1 MQDKVQ
7 KMSPEIRFK
16 GYTDDWVLRKLGEV
30 TSIYDGTHQTPSYK
44 KQGIIFLS
52 VENIKTLCSDK
63 FISKESFKKEFK
75 VYPTFHDI
83 LMTRIGDVGT
93 SNVVTSNDKI
103 AYYVSLALLKPKK
116 VESYFLNASISSNEV
131 QRELWKRTLHIAF
144 PKKINKNEIEKVPI
158 KYPNLFEQQAIGSLF
173 KKLDD
178 LITLQQRKLDTLKLF
193 KKALLQQMFPEKGK
207 DIPKVRFNCSYEKWE
222 KHILGDYLTI
232 PVKERIVVKNT
243 EDLMTVKLNLGGIVP
258 GTNRETLS
266 LGATNYFRRHAG
278 QLIYGKQNFFNG
290 SIAIVPTKLDGKA
303 TSGDVPSLNISN
315 INVDYLFSFITR
327 KSYWK
332 QKEVTASGTGSKRIH
347 EKTLQ
352 KFNIEVPKTVKE
364 QKYIGNLFGS
374 IDIVIK
380 FDEKIINSFKT
391 LKQALLQNLF
401 I

>member
-1 MQDKVQ
+1 MD
-7 KMSPEIRFK
+7 FHA
-16 GYTDDWVLRKLGEV
+16 WVLRKLGEV

-178 LITLQQRKLDTLKLF
+178 LITLQQRK
-193 KKALLQQMFPEKGK
+193 
-207 DIPKVRFNCSYEKWE
+207 
-222 KHILGDYLTI
+222 
-232 PVKERIVVKNT
+232 
-243 EDLMTVKLNLGGIVP
+243 
-258 GTNRETLS
+258 
-266 LGATNYFRRHAG
+266 
-278 QLIYGKQNFFNG
+278 
-290 SIAIVPTKLDGKA
+290 
-303 TSGDVPSLNISN
+303 
-315 INVDYLFSFITR
+315 
-327 KSYWK
+327 
-332 QKEVTASGTGSKRIH
+332 
-347 EKTLQ
+347 
-352 KFNIEVPKTVKE
+352 
-364 QKYIGNLFGS
+364 
-374 IDIVIK
+374 ID
-380 FDEKIINSFKT
+380 
-391 LKQALLQNLF
+391 
-401 I
+401 

>member
-178 LITLQQRKLDTLKLF
+178 LITLQQRKIDTLKLL
-193 KKALLQQMFPEKGK
+193 KKALLQQIFPEKEE
-207 DIPKVRFNCSYEKWE
+207 DIPRVRFANFSTKW
-222 KHILGDYLTI
+222 KQRKLGELCDITTGKLDANAMKENGQYDFYTSGIKKYKIDNYAFVGPAITIAGNGATVGYMHLADYYFNAYQRTYVLTNFTANRLFLYVEI
-232 PVKERIVVKNT
+232 G
-243 EDLMTVKLNLGGIVP
+243 VKLPKKIKTEARTGNIPYIVMDM
-258 GTNRETLS
+258 L
-266 LGATNYFRRHAG
+266 
-278 QLIYGKQNFFNG
+278 
-290 SIAIVPTKLDGKA
+290 
-303 TSGDVPSLNISN
+303 
-315 INVDYLFSFITR
+315 
-327 KSYWK
+327 
-332 QKEVTASGTGSKRIH
+332 
-347 EKTLQ
+347 
-352 KFNIEVPKTVKE
+352 
-364 QKYIGNLFGS
+364 
-374 IDIVIK
+374 
-380 FDEKIINSFKT
+380 KT
-391 LKQALLQNLF
+391 LKISVSSVGEQNQIGNCLNTFEQTVIVTSQKFKKLNQLKKTLLQNMF

>member
-1 MQDKVQ
+1 MD
-7 KMSPEIRFK
+7 F
-16 GYTDDWVLRKLGEV
+16 YAWVLRKLG
-30 TSIYDGTHQTPSYK
+30 D
-44 KQGIIFLS
+44 LS
-52 VENIKTLCSDK
+52 L
-63 FISKESFKKEFK
+63 SFE
-75 VYPTFHDI
+75 Y
-83 LMTRIGDVGT
+83 G
-93 SNVVTSNDKI
+93 
-103 AYYVSLALLKPKK
+103 
-116 VESYFLNASISSNEV
+116 LNASS
-131 QRELWKRTLHIAF
+131 
-144 PKKINKNEIEKVPI
+144 KKYDGKNKYIRITDIDEKTNKLNTNNITSPNTDLEKVGNYLLSENDILFARTGASVGKTYHYSPSDGIIYYAGFLIRAKI
-158 KYPNLFEQQAIGSLF
+158 KKEYDSEFVFQNTLTDKYNNYVKITSQRSGQPGINAKEYANYMIAIPVSNINEQEAIGSLF

-178 LITLQQRKLDTLKLF
+178 LIALQQRKIDTLKLF

>member
-1 MQDKVQ
+1 MHKFIIVRVLCI
-7 KMSPEIRFK
+7 SF
-16 GYTDDWVLRKLGEV
+16 YAWVLRKLGDIINV
-30 TSIYDGTHQTPSYK
+30 NSGRDYKHLNKGDIPVYGTGGYMLSVDK
-44 KQGIIFLS
+44 FLS
-52 VENIKTLCSDK
+52 DKNAVGIGRKGTINKPYVLYAPFWTVDTLFYTIPKTENDLFFISDIFQKINWLSKAESTGVPSLSKKTINNIK
-63 FISKESFKKEFK
+63 
-75 VYPTFHDI
+75 VYVPTF
-83 LMTRIGDVGT
+83 
-93 SNVVTSNDKI
+93 K
-103 AYYVSLALLKPKK
+103 
-116 VESYFLNASISSNEV
+116 
-131 QRELWKRTLHIAF
+131 
-144 PKKINKNEIEKVPI
+144 
-158 KYPNLFEQQAIGSLF
+158 EQQAIGSLF